1 MFLAR
6 WGELLF
12 HVLFFAQVLLSLL
25 RYLPYYLA
33 GTLHRNGC
41 CLRAAIAPKKPAKI
55 HCSAVHKWHP
65 SKIGGRYSV
74 AKGAG
79 KERKASNVAVEGLG
93 RLGLSAGVC
102 VTLWVPYPSSSLS
115 IWLPLFS

>member
-12 HVLFFAQVLLSLL
+12 HVLVFFLLKNSSL
-25 RYLPYYLA
+25 YSATYYLA

-41 CLRAAIAPKKPAKI
+41 CLRAAIAPNKPAKI

-65 SKIGGRYSV
+65 SKVGGRYSV
-74 AKGAG
+74 VKGAG
-79 KERKASNVAVEGLG
+79 KERKASNVAVEGLD
-93 RLGLSAGVC
+93 RLGLSARVC
-102 VTLWVPYPSSSLS
+102 VTMWVPYPSSSLS
-115 IWLPLFS
+115 IWLPLFP